1 MTDVKDTTL
10 RYEMP
15 SKVRGTVRTRQT
27 TAVTSDQTT
36 EHDAPSVTNVKG
48 LRQPTLG
55 HGRFTYGY

>member
-36 EHDAPSVTNVKG
+36 EHDAPSVTNAKDVRRG
-48 LRQPTLG
+48 TPG
-55 HGRFTYGY
+55 HGRSTYGY